1 MADGDLSETTQLLR
15 EWANGDAEALNRL
28 TPLVYRELRRIAGRY
43 MQDEAPGRTL
53 QTTAVV
59 HEAYLRLIEV
69 HNVDWQHRA
78 QFFAVSA
85 QIMRRILLD
94 AARRRSTAKRGGRVE
109 AVNLD
114 EIADLSAERG
124 AELLA
129 LDEVLERLT
138 AIDPRKA
145 QVVELRFFG
154 GLSVEETAA
163 VLKISVRTVH
173 LDWSFARAWM
183 LVEMGGGEP
192 R

>member
-1 MADGDLSETTQLLR
+1 MAEPDSSETTQLLR
-15 EWANGDAEALNRL
+15 AWANGDADALNRL
-28 TPLVYRELRRIAGRY
+28 TPLVYRELRRIAARY

-59 HEAYLRLIEV
+59 HEAYLRLVDV

-94 AARRRSTAKRGGRVE
+94 AARRRGAAKRGGE
-109 AVNLD
+109 FAAVNLED
-114 EIADLSAERG
+114 IPDLSPERG
-124 AELLA
+124 DELLA
-129 LDEVLERLT
+129 VDEALQKL
-138 AIDPRKA
+138 ALSDPRKA

-154 GLSVEETAA
+154 GLNVQETAA
-163 VLKISVRTVH
+163 ALGVSERTVQ
-173 LDWSFARAWM
+173 LDWNFARSW
-183 LVEMGGGEP
+183 LLKEMKGL